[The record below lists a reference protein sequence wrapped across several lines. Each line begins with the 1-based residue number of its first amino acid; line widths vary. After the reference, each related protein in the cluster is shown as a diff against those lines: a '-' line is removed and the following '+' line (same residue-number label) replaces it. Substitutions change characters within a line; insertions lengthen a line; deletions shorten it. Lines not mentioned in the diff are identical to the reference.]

1 MIMAKRNFMN
11 HPALSTVVL
20 FLVILFT
27 TTTATGKR
35 NIAGL
40 LIDSETSKP
49 VPFASV
55 IIIELNVGT
64 ESSQE
69 GTFTFSNIEEG
80 VYTLRMLHIGYKE
93 KLVKI
98 KLDDNSKSQF
108 LIYLLPKSIEISSVI
123 ISDKQYVSKFEDLNE
138 LVNVLKGKELQ
149 KELGLTLAA
158 TLKNETGISIRTMGP
173 APARPVIRGLGGDRV
188 FITEDGIKTSDL
200 SATSP
205 DHAVTIEP
213 FSIERI
219 EVIRGPKV
227 LTKTP
232 VAIGGVV
239 NVIRNEIP
247 LQVHDEIFGTFGMYG
262 ESANLGY
269 LTAISSEIPFSPFNA
284 RFEVSKRKTKDVNSA
299 LGKLKNSNSEN
310 MNYSIG
316 IGFFPSLGSFGIS
329 YRDFELDYGVP
340 GGFIGAHPF
349 GVNISMYRKQLN
361 GRADLPIN
369 SKYFQNVEILYS
381 NSLYRHKEFEK
392 SGKIGSE
399 FRIYNYQ
406 LSAKLFH
413 PPSTVF
419 SESLTGI
426 STEFRDFDIG
436 GYVFTSPTKSWNLAF
451 YSFQSLRIN
460 RFNIE
465 AAARLNYDIITPRR
479 EKISAIGKVQ
489 QREFYTYSLSASLL
503 YEWTQKVN
511 AGINISKSS
520 RVPTI
525 EELYSEGPHLAA
537 YSYEVG
543 NPSLKAE
550 SGIGAEVFV
559 YHKFTNLFYNINFFW
574 NNISNYIIPRSSGNI
589 NYATFLPVY
598 ITSGVAANLYG
609 FETQFDWK
617 AINNISLIT
626 SGSYTIGR
634 FTNGKHL
641 PQIPPFKGNVGVKY
655 SSDQISYGITCE
667 FALKQTSLDDFE
679 EPTAGY
685 AILNTYFQYS
695 FSNKILF
702 HTLSI
707 NIDNMLNQEYRNHLS
722 RVKQIIPE
730 AGINVKLLYKL
741 YFHM

>member
-1 MIMAKRNFMN
+1 MMTNKRNFIN
-11 HPALSTVVL
+11 HLAFNTVVL
-20 FLVILFT
+20 FFVILFT
-27 TTTATGKR
+27 NISASEKR
-35 NIAGL
+35 NLSGL
-40 LIDSETSKP
+40 LIDSETSSP

-55 IIIELNVGT
+55 FIIELNAGT
-64 ESSQE
+64 ESDQE
-69 GTFTFSNIEEG
+69 GTFAFSGIEEG
-80 VYTLRMLHIGYKE
+80 AYTLRITHIGYKE

-98 KLDDNSKSQF
+98 KLDDIRKSQF
-108 LIYLLPKSIEISSVI
+108 LIYLLPKSIEISSVT
-123 ISDKQYVSKFEDLNE
+123 ISDKPYVSKFADLNE
-138 LVNVLKGKELQ
+138 LAGVLKGKELQ

-213 FSIERI
+213 FSTERI

-232 VAIGGVV
+232 VTIGGVV
-239 NVIRNEIP
+239 NVVRNEIP
-247 LQVHDEIFGTFGMYG
+247 LQVHDEIFGTVGMYG
-262 ESANLGY
+262 ESANMGY
-269 LTAISSEIPFSPFNA
+269 LTAIASEIPFSPFNV
-284 RFEVSKRKTKDVNSA
+284 RFEISKRKTKDVNSA

-316 IGFFPSLGSFGIS
+316 LGFFPSLGSFGVS

-340 GGFIGAHPF
+340 GGFIGAHPL
-349 GVNISMYRKQLN
+349 GVNISMYRNQLN

-369 SKYFQNVEILYS
+369 SKYFQNVEILYA
-381 NSLYRHKEFEK
+381 NSIYRHKEFEK

-406 LSAKLFH
+406 LSAKLIH
-413 PPSTVF
+413 APSTFF
-419 SESLTGI
+419 SEGLSGI

-436 GYVFTSPTKSWNLAF
+436 GYVFTSPTKSWNLSLYTF
-451 YSFQSLRIN
+451 HSFRIN
-460 RFNIE
+460 RINIE

-479 EKISAIGKVQ
+479 EKYSSIGKVQ
-489 QREFYTYSLSASLL
+489 QRKFFTHSLSASLL

-511 AGINISKSS
+511 AGINLSKSS

-537 YSYEVG
+537 YSYEIG
-543 NPSLKAE
+543 NPNLKAE

-574 NNISNYIIPRSSGNI
+574 NHISNYIIPRNSGKI
-589 NYATFLPVY
+589 NYATFLPIY
-598 ITSGVAANLYG
+598 LTSGVAANLYG

-617 AINNISLIT
+617 ALNNISLIT
-626 SGSYTIGR
+626 SASYTVGR
-634 FTNGKHL
+634 FSNGTYL
-641 PQIPPFKGNVGVKY
+641 PQIPPLKGNVGIKY
-655 SSDQISYGITCE
+655 SSDQINYGISCE
-667 FALKQTSLDDFE
+667 YALRQTNLDIFE
-679 EPTAGY
+679 ETTAGY
-685 AILNTYFQYS
+685 AILNAYFQYAFTS
-695 FSNKILF
+695 SILH
-702 HTLSI
+702 HTLSL
-707 NIDNMLNQEYRNHLS
+707 NIDNILNKEYRNHLS

-730 AGINVKLLYKL
+730 VGINIKLLYKL
-741 YFHM
+741 YFHL